1 MKSRLGKLEYF
12 HGDPRADRAH
22 HRALMQK
29 IAGLVLNAIPDMK
42 LVRPADTDEQTYAEI
57 EEIRL
62 RAAGRHEEAEAL
74 QRWLAQFE
82 PEPPPEVLGQQG
94 ALAAWS
100 VSDKGGWRQERDRA
114 NEKALAAAR
123 ARVKREQERKKP
135 AAKRRAR

>member
-1 MKSRLGKLEYF
+1 MARLRSRLGKLEHV

-29 IAGLVLNAIPDMK
+29 IAGLVLNAIPDMR
-42 LVRPADTDEQTYAEI
+42 LVRPEDTDEQTYAEI

-74 QRWLAQFE
+74 QRCLAQFE
-82 PEPPPEVLGQQG
+82 PEPPLELIGQEC

-100 VSDKGGWRQERDRA
+100 VGDQGGGDKSAIE
-114 NEKALAAAR
+114 
-123 ARVKREQERKKP
+123 P
-135 AAKRRAR
+135 TRRLWPRHGRG